1 MSDSFVAATAITLCY
16 ASIYSHKRNSL
27 IQKDDC
33 PPFVTVDEQTG
44 EVDLETMVIFFIQ
57 HNVQQL
63 KLFDLE

>member
-16 ASIYSHKRNSL
+16 ASINSHKRNSL

-44 EVDLETMVIFFIQ
+44 EVDLENNGNFFYS